1 MSANPGGPPSRKMW
15 RARPVPAA
23 VDPDLPSADIRIGYA
38 RCSHLSQEF
47 ARCDRRALS
56 SQPTKRSVSVSSRSV
71 MFMNLRYIPPVEAE
85 RLRQLPTRDIA
96 LLLLKHLAGTPGYLQ
111 YTGTMMSARQA
122 FQDEPDTNTLVER
135 LSDAW
140 CWLEAHALLTRE
152 PSQSEAFRRVSRDGM
167 DLVNDPQG
175 ITRFEARERLSG
187 PLHPAL
193 EGTVR
198 TNFHLG
204 DYETACF
211 AAMKAVEVA
220 VRDASGL
227 DNSLVG
233 VPLMRAAFQPY
244 RNGKGGPLADA
255 GAEGGEQE
263 AASALFAGAMGA
275 FKNPSSHRTVDF
287 DDPIEA
293 AEIIQFA
300 DLLLRQV
307 ERAKRR
313 QAAAAV

>member
-1 MSANPGGPPSRKMW
+1 
-15 RARPVPAA
+15 
-23 VDPDLPSADIRIGYA
+23 
-38 RCSHLSQEF
+38 
-47 ARCDRRALS
+47 
-56 SQPTKRSVSVSSRSV
+56 
-71 MFMNLRYIPPVEAE
+71 MNFQYIPPVPAE
-85 RLRQLPTRDIA
+85 QIRQLPTRDVA
-96 LLLLKHLAGTPGYLQ
+96 LLLLQHLATGTGYLQ
-111 YTGTMMSARQA
+111 YASTMNSARQA
-122 FQDEPDTNTLVER
+122 FQEEPDAAALVNR

-140 CWLEAHALLTRE
+140 CWLEAQALLARE
-152 PSQSEAFRRVSRDGM
+152 PSQSEAFRRISRDGR
-167 DLVNDPQG
+167 DLAKDPQG

-187 PLHPAL
+187 PLHPDL

-198 TNFHLG
+198 TNFDLG

-220 VRDASGL
+220 VRDAAGL

-233 VPLMRAAFQPY
+233 VKLMREAFRPHE
-244 RNGKGGPLADA
+244 NGKTGGALADA
-255 GAEGGEQE
+255 EAEGGEQ
-263 AASALFAGAMGA
+263 AATANLFAGAMGA
-275 FKNPSSHRTVDF
+275 YKNPASHRTVDF

-313 QAAAAV
+313 QTVPTT

>member
-1 MSANPGGPPSRKMW
+1 MNFTYLP
-15 RARPVPAA
+15 PVPAEQ
-23 VDPDLPSADIRIGYA
+23 I
-38 RCSHLSQEF
+38 
-47 ARCDRRALS
+47 
-56 SQPTKRSVSVSSRSV
+56 
-71 MFMNLRYIPPVEAE
+71 
-85 RLRQLPTRDIA
+85 RQLPTRDVA
-96 LLLLKHLAGTPGYLQ
+96 LLLAQHLASSSTPLLQ
-111 YTGTMMSARQA
+111 FDGLIGSARQA
-122 FQDEPDTNTLVER
+122 FQNEPD
-135 LSDAW
+135 
-140 CWLEAHALLTRE
+140 AHALLHGLADAWAWLESRALLSRV
-152 PSQSEAFRRVSRDGM
+152 PSQSEAFRRLSREGM
-167 DLVNDPQG
+167 ELAKDPEG
-175 ITRFEARERLSG
+175 ITRFQAHERLSG

-198 TNFHLG
+198 TNFSLG

-227 DNSLVG
+227 NSLVG
-233 VPLMRAAFQPY
+233 VHLMRAAFQPHQ
-244 RNGKGGPLADA
+244 NGKVGGALADA

-275 FKNPSSHRTVDF
+275 YKNPASHRTVDF

-307 ERAKRR
+307 ERTKRR
-313 QAAAAV
+313 QVEASA

>member
-1 MSANPGGPPSRKMW
+1 MK
-15 RARPVPAA
+15 
-23 VDPDLPSADIRIGYA
+23 
-38 RCSHLSQEF
+38 F
-47 ARCDRRALS
+47 
-56 SQPTKRSVSVSSRSV
+56 
-71 MFMNLRYIPPVEAE
+71 RYVAPVEAE
-85 RLRQLPTRDIA
+85 QLRHLPTRDVA
-96 LLLLKHLAGTPGYLQ
+96 LLLLHRLAGITGYLQ
-111 YTGTMMSARQA
+111 YVGTMGSARQA
-122 FQDEPDTNTLVER
+122 FQDEPDTDVLVNR

-140 CWLEAHALLTRE
+140 CWLEAHALLVRE
-152 PSQSEAFRRVSRDGM
+152 PSQSEAFRRLSRDGT
-167 DLVNDPQG
+167 DLAKDPQG

-198 TNFHLG
+198 TNFNLG

-233 VPLMRAAFQPY
+233 VPLMRAAFQPHK
-244 RNGKGGPLADA
+244 NGKGGPLADA

-263 AASALFAGAMGA
+263 AASALLAGAMGA
-275 FKNPSSHRTVDF
+275 FKNPASHRTVDF

-313 QAAAAV
+313 QAATAV